1 MTIKN
6 IDLINMID
14 EGFEDFE
21 AERNKRKNIKLLLD
35 FSSSDITHDR
45 KSMNMDT
52 KPKYKQKFLTNVIS
66 KTRRIIIHF
75 FNYN

>member
-35 FSSSDITHDR
+35 FSSSDILHDR

-52 KPKYKQKFLTNVIS
+52 KPKYKQKLLTNVYIKNKKNNNS
-66 KTRRIIIHF
+66 LF
-75 FNYN
+75 